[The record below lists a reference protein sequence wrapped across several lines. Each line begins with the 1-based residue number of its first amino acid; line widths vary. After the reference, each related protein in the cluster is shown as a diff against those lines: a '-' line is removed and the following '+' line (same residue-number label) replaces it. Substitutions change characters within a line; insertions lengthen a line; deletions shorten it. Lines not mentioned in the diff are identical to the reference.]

1 MKTLAC
7 RHIKRGLVKESR
19 TLAVGAEQRDVV
31 CSAKQRAFPSHSL
44 LRTLSKMLPRI
55 WKMSLK
61 KSDATYVTSPP
72 LPMSKEALSSPPA
85 VASQLRRPDQ
95 AIDRKRTQSLHDP
108 ADPELGSGRQTSLLR
123 RVSRPLRA
131 AVSSRP
137 AYQPPLVPSCR
148 CRARDPATQPQ
159 TPNSAPEVLIFF
171 GACVQVVLRALRL
184 ATMAA

>member
-72 LPMSKEALSSPPA
+72 LPMSKEALSSPLLWPA
-85 VASQLRRPDQ
+85 SCGIRTQ
-95 AIDRKRTQSLHDP
+95 AITAKERNP
-108 ADPELGSGRQTSLLR
+108 
-123 RVSRPLRA
+123 
-131 AVSSRP
+131 
-137 AYQPPLVPSCR
+137 
-148 CRARDPATQPQ
+148 
-159 TPNSAPEVLIFF
+159 
-171 GACVQVVLRALRL
+171 
-184 ATMAA
+184 

>member
-19 TLAVGAEQRDVV
+19 TLAVGAGQRDVV

-85 VASQLRRPDQ
+85 VAASCGVRTRRSI
-95 AIDRKRTQSLHDP
+95 AKHERTQSLHDP

-131 AVSSRP
+131 TVSSRH
-137 AYQPPLVPSCR
+137 AYQPPLAPSCR
-148 CRARDPATQPQ
+148 CRAHNPGTQPQ
-159 TPNSAPEVLIFF
+159 DASSSDQQEL
-171 GACVQVVLRALRL
+171 
-184 ATMAA
+184 